1 MLRKLL
7 AFAIVG
13 FVVGASLVSAPTLM
27 EHSAGVKAKNDGVAT
42 AVVASP

>member
-1 MLRKLL
+1 MFRRLL

-13 FVVGASLVSAPTLM
+13 FVVGASLVSAPAVM
-27 EHSAGVKAKNDGVAT
+27 EQSAGVKAKNGGVAT

>member
-13 FVVGASLVSAPTLM
+13 FLVGASLVSAPPVM
-27 EHSAGVKAKNDGVAT
+27 EHSAGVKAKNSGVAT
-42 AVVASP
+42 AVVATP